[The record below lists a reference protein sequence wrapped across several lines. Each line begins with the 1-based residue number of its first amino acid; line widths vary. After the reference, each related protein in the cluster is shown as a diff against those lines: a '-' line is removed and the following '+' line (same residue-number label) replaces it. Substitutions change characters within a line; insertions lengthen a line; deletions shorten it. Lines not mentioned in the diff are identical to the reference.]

1 MLHPSMT
8 ELLEKVDNR
17 YLLVNVAA
25 KRARQ
30 IAEEAE
36 INEVKLSEK
45 PVKLALDDIVSG
57 KIVNTTNVQ
66 ANDVPVVTIEELY
79 LSNGQTLVARV
90 AVAAAVYSIARP
102 YDYSVPAAWRETF
115 REGHRVMV
123 PFGAGNR

>member
-1 MLHPSMT
+1 MLHPAMT

-66 ANDVPVVTIEELY
+66 ANDVPVVINEE
-79 LSNGQTLVARV
+79 
-90 AVAAAVYSIARP
+90 
-102 YDYSVPAAWRETF
+102 
-115 REGHRVMV
+115 
-123 PFGAGNR
+123 

>member
-1 MLHPSMT
+1 MLHPSMS

-36 INEVKLSEK
+36 MSEISLMEK

-57 KIVNTTNVQ
+57 RIVN
-66 ANDVPVVTIEELY
+66 VPREADGQEADENAAEE
-79 LSNGQTLVARV
+79 
-90 AVAAAVYSIARP
+90 
-102 YDYSVPAAWRETF
+102 
-115 REGHRVMV
+115 
-123 PFGAGNR
+123 

>member
-45 PVKLALDDIVSG
+45 PVMLALDDIVSG

-66 ANDVPVVTIEELY
+66 ANDVPVVIIEE
-79 LSNGQTLVARV
+79 
-90 AVAAAVYSIARP
+90 
-102 YDYSVPAAWRETF
+102 
-115 REGHRVMV
+115 
-123 PFGAGNR
+123 

>member
-57 KIVNTTNVQ
+57 KIVNTTEIEIPQ
-66 ANDVPVVTIEELY
+66 GAGASIEE
-79 LSNGQTLVARV
+79 
-90 AVAAAVYSIARP
+90 
-102 YDYSVPAAWRETF
+102 
-115 REGHRVMV
+115 
-123 PFGAGNR
+123 

>member
-1 MLHPSMT
+1 M
-8 ELLEKVDNR
+8 
-17 YLLVNVAA
+17 AA

-66 ANDVPVVTIEELY
+66 ANDVPVVIIEE
-79 LSNGQTLVARV
+79 
-90 AVAAAVYSIARP
+90 
-102 YDYSVPAAWRETF
+102 
-115 REGHRVMV
+115 
-123 PFGAGNR
+123 

>member
-36 INEVKLSEK
+36 IN
-45 PVKLALDDIVSG
+45 ANIV
-57 KIVNTTNVQ
+57 
-66 ANDVPVVTIEELY
+66 
-79 LSNGQTLVARV
+79 
-90 AVAAAVYSIARP
+90 
-102 YDYSVPAAWRETF
+102 
-115 REGHRVMV
+115 
-123 PFGAGNR
+123 

>member
-25 KRARQ
+25 KRARE
-30 IAEEAE
+30 IAEDAE
-36 INEVKLSEK
+36 INEVRLNEK

-66 ANDVPVVTIEELY
+66 ANDVPVVTIEE
-79 LSNGQTLVARV
+79 
-90 AVAAAVYSIARP
+90 
-102 YDYSVPAAWRETF
+102 
-115 REGHRVMV
+115 
-123 PFGAGNR
+123 